1 MNENNELM
9 LYVYKSSEMGK
20 YSVENVLDNLKNK
33 ENNIKTLLESE
44 LKKYEHYFSVSKSIL
59 ERNDVDLPN
68 ENILAKIGNDIG
80 VMFETMKDNS
90 DSAIAKMM
98 IEGLTMGVVEME
110 SKISKYSDVCD
121 REYLKIAREFLEF
134 QQGEID
140 KLKTFM

>member
-9 LYVYKSSEMGK
+9 LHVYKS
-20 YSVENVLDNLKNK
+20 SVENVLDNLKNK

-110 SKISKYSDVCD
+110 SKISKYSDVCVCAHSLSHV
-121 REYLKIAREFLEF
+121 RLFARNFP
-134 QQGEID
+134 G
-140 KLKTFM
+140 KNT